1 MFLLSASGG
10 TNTGGPDVCKT
21 PTPAGPVPTPYPNI
35 SNCTAANPS
44 STGKKLLLDFIPSV
58 HQMTQVMTSSGDEP
72 GVLMGVVSNL
82 IKGPTTFKVG
92 TPKVLIQGF
101 PAMRV
106 TSVTAQNGLVANCP
120 GASLVPTQIKVSA
133 L

>member
-1 MFLLSASGG
+1 MFLLSSSGG
-10 TNTGGPDVCKT
+10 KNLGGPDVCRT

-35 SNCTAANPS
+35 SSCTAANPA
-44 STGKKLLLDFIPSV
+44 STGRKMLLDMIPSV
-58 HQMTQVMTSSGDEP
+58 HQMTRILGSSGDEP
-72 GVLMGVVSNL
+72 GVLLGMMSNM

-92 TPKVLIQGF
+92 APKVLIQGF

-106 TSVTAQNGLVANCP
+106 TSVTAQNGMVGNCP
-120 GASLVPTQIKVSA
+120 GVSLVPTQRKVSA